1 MDDCGIHR
9 PLVVSFSSVSSATT
23 SVGHSMPQ
31 VINAYKCVCTG
42 CEGGTSTTVKHSAQ
56 ATQVPEFHIHGTNTP
71 RASPQ
76 DRCLGWPWSAALN
89 KADVVPNLTEQ
100 TNQLLNTVMMLNA
113 FKWWGVG
120 VQGDKKK
127 NHVIILEQT
136 PNVNSN
142 DARRYKKA
150 GFKRQIIWSVFTK
163 EAKIEY
169 WWLGFIM
176 VGKVYWFYAQVSTLR
191 KWWEYSV
198 TGPMQHCKNS
208 QIPTVM
214 KTGSSESD
222 FKVSVCPVC
231 P

>member
-1 MDDCGIHR
+1 MDDWGIHR
-9 PLVVSFSSVSSATT
+9 PLVLSFSSGSSATT
-23 SVGHSMPQ
+23 SVGHSNASDHKCLQ
-31 VINAYKCVCTG
+31 VCVCTG

-56 ATQVPEFHIHGTNTP
+56 ETQVPEFHIHGTNTP

-76 DRCLGWPWSAALN
+76 DRRLGWSWSAALN

-100 TNQLLNTVMMLNA
+100 TNQLLNTVVMFNA
-113 FKWWGVG
+113 FKWWCVG

-150 GFKRQIIWSVFTK
+150 GFKRQIIWSVLTK
-163 EAKIEY
+163 DARIEY

-176 VGKVYWFYAQVSTLR
+176 VGKVYRFYAQVHLS
-191 KWWEYSV
+191 
-198 TGPMQHCKNS
+198 
-208 QIPTVM
+208 
-214 KTGSSESD
+214 GSGENT
-222 FKVSVCPVC
+222 P
-231 P
+231 